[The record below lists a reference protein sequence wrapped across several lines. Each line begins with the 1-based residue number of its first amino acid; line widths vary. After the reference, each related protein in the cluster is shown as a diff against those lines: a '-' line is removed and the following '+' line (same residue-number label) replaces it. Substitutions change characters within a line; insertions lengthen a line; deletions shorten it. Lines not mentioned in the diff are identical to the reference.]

1 MDIYIL
7 KGHLYNMEISDS
19 IVKQLD
25 QQQYHDILRA
35 CAMLGE
41 MRACVYVYD
50 HMQNVSKFKATK
62 ETIEILEMVHSKTQ
76 RCNDTLLMHPCDTS
90 KLSPRRRIHKI
101 VKGANYSESYNKAC
115 DVHLDS
121 VKAFLNMNPPL
132 RGWEKT
138 KLIRHIGQELKI
150 PEKDVRYVI
159 TKLKRTKY
167 FEK

>member
-1 MDIYIL
+1 MDISIV
-7 KGHLYNMEISDS
+7 KEHIYNMEISDI

-25 QQQYHDILRA
+25 QQQYHDILHA

-50 HMQNVSKFKATK
+50 HMQNRGKFKATK
-62 ETIEILEMVHSKTQ
+62 ETIEILNMVHSKTLM
-76 RCNDTLLMHPCDTS
+76 CYDTLLRHPCDTT

-115 DVHLDS
+115 DNHLES
-121 VKAFLNMNPPL
+121 IKVFLNMNPL
-132 RGWEKT
+132 FKIWEKT
-138 KLIRHIGQELKI
+138 KLIRHIGKQLSI

-159 TKLKRTKY
+159 TRLKRTKY